1 MHESER
7 EKYLKQLLEKEKKD
21 LVKKSIITAY

>member
-21 LVKKSIITAY
+21 LVKKSIITA